1 MPQTS
6 SFVIANDAGAA
17 VRARINEVIA
27 ALHSTSAGGSAP
39 TATVAG
45 MLWVD
50 TSVSPPVLRRRNATN
65 TSWDALLDAAGN
77 LAGLANTAMART
89 NLGLGT
95 MSTRSAADYD
105 AAIVAKAALSGATF
119 TGVVT
124 APNFVSS
131 SDARLKSDIET
142 IGDALAIVCALRGV
156 RFTMD
161 GERQIGVVAQEVE
174 PVLPEVV
181 RVGEAGQ
188 LSVAYG
194 NITGLLIE
202 AVKELTLRVVA
213 LEAERDA
220 STEIAGGAP

>member
-1 MPQTS
+1 MPQTT

-17 VRARINEVIA
+17 VCARIKEVIA
-27 ALHSTSAGGSAP
+27 ALQSTSAGASAP
-39 TATVAG
+39 VATTAG

-65 TSWDALLDAAGN
+65 TGWDALLDAAGN
-77 LAGLANTAMART
+77 LAGLANTAIARA

-95 MSTRSAADYD
+95 MATQSAADYD
-105 AAIVAKAALSGATF
+105 TAIAAKAALSGATF

-131 SDARLKSDIET
+131 SDARLKSEVET
-142 IGDALAIVCALRGV
+142 IAGALAIVSALRGV

-161 GERQIGVVAQEVE
+161 GSRQIGLIAQEVE
-174 PVLPEVV
+174 TVLPEVV
-181 RVGEAGQ
+181 RDNEAGQ

-202 AVKELTLRVVA
+202 AVKELTARVAA
-213 LEAERDA
+213 LEEAR
-220 STEIAGGAP
+220 P

>member
-27 ALHSTSAGGSAP
+27 ALQSTSSGASAP
-39 TATVAG
+39 SATVAG

-50 TSVSPPVLRRRNATN
+50 TSVSPPVLKRRNATN
-65 TSWDALLDAAGN
+65 TGWDALLDAAGN
-77 LAGLANTAMART
+77 LAGLANTAVART

-95 MSTRSAADYD
+95 MSTKSAADYD
-105 AAIVAKAALSGATF
+105 AVIAAKAALAGAIF

-131 SDARLKSDIET
+131 SDARLKSDVAT
-142 IGDALAIVCALRGV
+142 IADALVLVCALRGV
-156 RFTMD
+156 RFTM
-161 GERQIGVVAQEVE
+161 GGTRQIGVIAQEVD
-174 PVLPEVV
+174 PILPEVV
-181 RVGEAGQ
+181 HEDPRGQ

-202 AVKELTLRVVA
+202 AVKELTARVAA
-213 LEAERDA
+213 LEGDR
-220 STEIAGGAP
+220 P

>member
-1 MPQTS
+1 MVQTAN
-6 SFVIANDAGAA
+6 FVIANDAGAA

-27 ALHSTSAGGSAP
+27 ALQSTSTGASAP
-39 TATVAG
+39 SAVVAG

-65 TSWDALLDAAGN
+65 TGWDALLDAAGN
-77 LAGLANTAMART
+77 LAGLTNTAMART

-95 MSTRSAADYD
+95 MATKSAADYD
-105 AAIVAKAALSGATF
+105 AVIAAKAALSGATF

-131 SDARLKSDIET
+131 SDGRLKSEVET
-142 IGDALAIVCALRGV
+142 ISDALAIVCALRGV

-161 GERQIGVVAQEVE
+161 GTRQIGVIAQETEV
-174 PVLPEVV
+174 VLPEVV
-181 RVGEAGQ
+181 RDNEAGL

-202 AVKELTLRVVA
+202 AVKELAARVAA
-213 LEAERDA
+213 LEEAR
-220 STEIAGGAP
+220 P

>member
-27 ALHSTSAGGSAP
+27 ALQSTSAGASAP
-39 TATVAG
+39 VASIAG

-50 TSVSPPVLRRRNATN
+50 TSVSPPVLRRRNTTN
-65 TSWDALLDAAGN
+65 TGWDALLDAAGN
-77 LAGLANTAMART
+77 LAGLANTAVART

-95 MSTRSAADYD
+95 MATKSAADYD
-105 AAIVAKAALSGATF
+105 DAIAAKAALSGATF

-131 SDARLKSDIET
+131 SDARLKSEVET
-142 IGDALAIVCALRGV
+142 ITDAVALVCALRGV
-156 RFTMD
+156 RFTMN
-161 GERQIGVVAQEVE
+161 GSRQIGVIAQEVE
-174 PVLPEVV
+174 AVLPEVV
-181 RVGEAGQ
+181 RVGEAGH

-202 AVKELTLRVVA
+202 AVKELTARVAV
-213 LEAERDA
+213 LEEA
-220 STEIAGGAP
+220 SP

>member
-1 MPQTS
+1 MPQTT

-27 ALHSTSAGGSAP
+27 ALQSTSSGATAP
-39 TATVAG
+39 VATTAG

-50 TSVSPPVLRRRNATN
+50 TSVSPPVLRRRNTTN
-65 TSWDALLDAAGN
+65 TGWDALLDAAGN

-95 MSTRSAADYD
+95 MATKSAADYD
-105 AAIVAKAALSGATF
+105 AAIAAKAALSGATF

-124 APNFVSS
+124 ASNFVSS
-131 SDARLKSDIET
+131 SDARLKSDVET
-142 IGDALAIVCALRGV
+142 IAGALALVCALRGV

-161 GERQIGVVAQEVE
+161 GSRQIGVIAQEVE
-174 PVLPEVV
+174 TVLPEVV
-181 RVGEAGQ
+181 RENEAGQ

-202 AVKELTLRVVA
+202 AVKELAARVAA
-213 LEAERDA
+213 LEEAR
-220 STEIAGGAP
+220 P

>member
-6 SFVIANDAGAA
+6 NFVIANDAGAA

-27 ALHSTSAGGSAP
+27 ALQSTSSGASAP
-39 TATVAG
+39 SATVAG

-50 TSVSPPVLRRRNATN
+50 TSDSPPVLRRRNATN

-77 LAGLANTAMART
+77 LAGLANTAMARS

-95 MSTRSAADYD
+95 MSTKSAADYD
-105 AAIVAKAALSGATF
+105 TAIAAKAALAGAIF

-131 SDARLKSDIET
+131 SDARLKSEVET
-142 IGDALAIVCALRGV
+142 IADALTTVCALRGV
-156 RFTMD
+156 RFTMN
-161 GERQIGVVAQEVE
+161 GTRQIGVIAQEVD
-174 PVLPEVV
+174 PILPEVV
-181 RVGEAGQ
+181 HEDLRGQ

-202 AVKELTLRVVA
+202 AVKELTARVAA
-213 LEAERDA
+213 LEEDR
-220 STEIAGGAP
+220 P

>member
-6 SFVIANDAGAA
+6 RFVITNDAGAA

-27 ALHSTSAGGSAP
+27 ALQSTSAGASAP
-39 TATVAG
+39 TATTAG

-65 TSWDALLDAAGN
+65 TGWDALLDAADN
-77 LAGLANTAMART
+77 LAGLTNKTVART

-95 MSTRSAADYD
+95 MATKSSAAYD
-105 AAIVAKAALSGATF
+105 AEIAAKAALTGATF

-131 SDARLKSDIET
+131 SDARLKSDIAT
-142 IGDALAIVCALRGV
+142 IADALDLVSALRGV

-161 GERQIGVVAQEVE
+161 GVRQIGVVAQEVAA
-174 PVLPEVV
+174 VLPEVV
-181 RVGEAGQ
+181 RLDEQTGQ

-202 AVKELTLRVVA
+202 AVKELAARVA
-213 LEAERDA
+213 ELEEAR
-220 STEIAGGAP
+220 P

>member
-1 MPQTS
+1 MQTS

-27 ALHSTSAGGSAP
+27 ALQSTSAGASAP
-39 TATVAG
+39 SAAVAG

-65 TSWDALLDAAGN
+65 TGWDALLDAAGN
-77 LAGLANTAMART
+77 LAGLSNTAVART
-89 NLGLGT
+89 NLGLGSMAT
-95 MSTRSAADYD
+95 KSAAAYD
-105 AAIVAKAALSGATF
+105 AAIAAKAALSGATF

-131 SDARLKSDIET
+131 SDVRLKSDVET
-142 IGDALAIVCALRGV
+142 IANALALVSTLRGV

-161 GERQIGVVAQEVE
+161 GNRQVGVIAQEVE
-174 PVLPEVV
+174 VVLPEVV
-181 RVGEAGQ
+181 QADAQTGQ

-202 AVKELTLRVVA
+202 AVKELSARVA
-213 LEAERDA
+213 ELEEARL
-220 STEIAGGAP
+220 

>member
-1 MPQTS
+1 MVQTAN
-6 SFVIANDAGAA
+6 FVIANDAGAA

-27 ALHSTSAGGSAP
+27 ALQSTSTGASAP
-39 TATVAG
+39 SAVVAG

-65 TSWDALLDAAGN
+65 TGWDALLDAAGN
-77 LAGLANTAMART
+77 LSGLANTAMART

-95 MSTRSAADYD
+95 MATKSAADYD
-105 AAIVAKAALSGATF
+105 AAIAAKAALSGATF

-131 SDARLKSDIET
+131 SDGRLKSEVET
-142 IGDALAIVCALRGV
+142 ISDALAIVCALRGV

-161 GERQIGVVAQEVE
+161 GTRQIGVIAQEVE

-181 RVGEAGQ
+181 RDNEAGL

-194 NITGLLIE
+194 NITGLLIQ
-202 AVKELTLRVVA
+202 AVKELAARVAV
-213 LEAERDA
+213 LEEKR
-220 STEIAGGAP
+220 P

>member
-1 MPQTS
+1 MTQTS
-6 SFVIANDAGAA
+6 IFTIANDAGAA

-27 ALHSTSAGGSAP
+27 ALQSTNAGASTP
-39 TATVAG
+39 TATTAG

-65 TSWDALLDAAGN
+65 TGWDALLDAAGN
-77 LAGLANTAMART
+77 LEGLANIAVART
-89 NLGLGT
+89 NLGIGSMAT
-95 MSTRSAADYD
+95 KSAADYD
-105 AAIVAKAALSGATF
+105 AAIAAKAALSGASF

-131 SDARLKSDIET
+131 SDARLKSDVET
-142 IGDALAIVCALRGV
+142 IVDALALVSALRGV

-161 GERQIGVVAQEVE
+161 GSRQIGVIAQEVE
-174 PVLPEVV
+174 AVLPEVV
-181 RVGEAGQ
+181 RADADTGQ

-202 AVKELTLRVVA
+202 AVKELSARVA
-213 LEAERDA
+213 ELEGNA
-220 STEIAGGAP
+220 T

>member
-1 MPQTS
+1 MSQTS

-27 ALHSTSAGGSAP
+27 ALQSTNAGASAP
-39 TATVAG
+39 KATTAG

-77 LAGLANTAMART
+77 LAGLANMAVART

-95 MSTRSAADYD
+95 MATKSAADYD
-105 AAIVAKAALSGATF
+105 SAIAAKAALSGATF

-131 SDARLKSDIET
+131 SDARLKSEVET
-142 IGDALAIVCALRGV
+142 IANALALVSALRGV

-161 GERQIGVVAQEVE
+161 GSRQIGVVAQEVE
-174 PVLPEVV
+174 PVLPEAV

-202 AVKELTLRVVA
+202 AVKELAARVA
-213 LEAERDA
+213 ILEGERHD
-220 STEIAGGAP
+220 GK

>member
-1 MPQTS
+1 MTQTS
-6 SFVIANDAGAA
+6 SFTIANDAGAA

-27 ALHSTSAGGSAP
+27 ALQSTNAGASTP
-39 TATVAG
+39 TATTAG

-65 TSWDALLDAAGN
+65 TGWDALLDAAGN
-77 LAGLANTAMART
+77 LEGLANIAVART
-89 NLGLGT
+89 NLGIGSMAT
-95 MSTRSAADYD
+95 KSAADYD
-105 AAIVAKAALSGATF
+105 AAIAAKAALSGASF

-131 SDARLKSDIET
+131 SDARLKSDVET
-142 IGDALAIVCALRGV
+142 IVDALALVSALRGV

-161 GERQIGVVAQEVE
+161 GSRQIGVIAQEVE
-174 PVLPEVV
+174 AVLPEVV
-181 RVGEAGQ
+181 RADADTGQ

-202 AVKELTLRVVA
+202 AVKELSARVA
-213 LEAERDA
+213 ELEGNA
-220 STEIAGGAP
+220 T

>member
-27 ALHSTSAGGSAP
+27 ALQSTSAGASAP
-39 TATVAG
+39 TATIAG

-50 TSVSPPVLRRRNATN
+50 TSVSPPVLRRRNATD
-65 TSWDALLDAAGN
+65 TAWDALLDAAGN
-77 LAGLANTAMART
+77 LAGLTNTAMARA
-89 NLGLGT
+89 NLELGS
-95 MSTRSAADYD
+95 MAMKSAADYD
-105 AAIVAKAALSGATF
+105 AAIAAKAALSGATF

-131 SDARLKSDIET
+131 SDARLKSEVET
-142 IGDALAIVCALRGV
+142 IAGALAIVCALRGV

-161 GERQIGVVAQEVE
+161 GTRQIGVIAQEVA

-181 RVGEAGQ
+181 RTDAQTGQ
-188 LSVAYG
+188 LSVAYS

-202 AVKELTLRVVA
+202 AVKDLAARVAA
-213 LEAERDA
+213 LEGER
-220 STEIAGGAP
+220 P

>member
-1 MPQTS
+1 MSQTS

-17 VRARINEVIA
+17 VRARINEIVA
-27 ALHSTSAGGSAP
+27 ALQSTSAGTSAP
-39 TATVAG
+39 VATVAG

-77 LAGLANTAMART
+77 LAGLANTAVARA

-95 MSTRSAADYD
+95 MAQKSAADYD
-105 AAIVAKAALSGATF
+105 AAVAEKASLSGATF

-131 SDARLKSDIET
+131 SDARLKTEVET
-142 IGDALAIVCALRGV
+142 IVGALVLVGSLRGV

-161 GERQIGVVAQEVE
+161 GSRQIGVIAQEVE
-174 PVLPEVV
+174 AVLPEVV
-181 RVGEAGQ
+181 RADGQSGQ

-194 NITGLLIE
+194 NVVGLLIE
-202 AVKELTLRVVA
+202 AIKELAARVAA
-213 LEAERDA
+213 LEE
-220 STEIAGGAP
+220 GC

>member
-27 ALHSTSAGGSAP
+27 ALQSTSAGASAP
-39 TATVAG
+39 SATVAG

-50 TSVSPPVLRRRNATN
+50 TSISPPVLRRRNATN
-65 TSWDALLDAAGN
+65 TGWDALLDAAGN
-77 LAGLANTAMART
+77 LAGLANTAVARS

-95 MSTRSAADYD
+95 MSTKSAADYD
-105 AAIVAKAALSGATF
+105 TAIAAKAALARATF

-131 SDARLKSDIET
+131 SDARLKSEVET
-142 IGDALAIVCALRGV
+142 IADALTLVCALRGV
-156 RFTMD
+156 RFTM
-161 GERQIGVVAQEVE
+161 GGTRQIGVIAQEVD
-174 PVLPEVV
+174 PILPEVV
-181 RVGEAGQ
+181 HEDLRGQ

-202 AVKELTLRVVA
+202 AVKELTARVAA
-213 LEAERDA
+213 LEEDRR
-220 STEIAGGAP
+220 

>member
-1 MPQTS
+1 MSQTS

-17 VRARINEVIA
+17 VRARINEIVA
-27 ALHSTSAGGSAP
+27 ALQSTSAGTSAP
-39 TATVAG
+39 AATVAG

-65 TSWDALLDAAGN
+65 TGWDALLDAAGN
-77 LAGLANTAMART
+77 LAGLANTAVARA

-95 MSTRSAADYD
+95 MAQKSAADYD
-105 AAIVAKAALSGATF
+105 AIIAEKASLSGATF

-131 SDARLKSDIET
+131 SDARLKTEVET
-142 IGDALAIVCALRGV
+142 IVGALALVGSLRGV

-161 GERQIGVVAQEVE
+161 GSRQIGVIAQEVE
-174 PVLPEVV
+174 AVLPEVV
-181 RVGEAGQ
+181 RADAQSGQ

-194 NITGLLIE
+194 NIVGLLIE
-202 AVKELTLRVVA
+202 AIKELAARVAA
-213 LEAERDA
+213 LEE
-220 STEIAGGAP
+220 GGR

>member
-1 MPQTS
+1 MTQTS
-6 SFVIANDAGAA
+6 SFVITNDAGAA
-17 VRARINEVIA
+17 VRARLNEVIT
-27 ALHSTSAGGSAP
+27 ALQSTSAGARPPS
-39 TATVAG
+39 ATVAG

-65 TSWDALLDAAGN
+65 TGWDALLDAAGN
-77 LAGLANTAMART
+77 LEGLGNTAVART

-95 MSTRSAADYD
+95 MATKSAADYD
-105 AAIVAKAALSGATF
+105 AAIAAKAALSGATF

-131 SDARLKSDIET
+131 SDARLKAEVET
-142 IGDALAIVCALRGV
+142 IADALALVSALRGV

-161 GERQIGVVAQEVE
+161 GTRQIGVIAQEVE
-174 PVLPEVV
+174 VVLPEVV

-202 AVKELTLRVVA
+202 AVKELAARVA
-213 LEAERDA
+213 ELEEAR
-220 STEIAGGAP
+220 P

>member
-1 MPQTS
+1 MAQTS
-6 SFVIANDAGAA
+6 NFVIANDAGAA

-27 ALHSTSAGGSAP
+27 ALQSTSAGASAP
-39 TATVAG
+39 TATTAG

-50 TSVSPPVLRRRNATN
+50 TSLSPPVLRRRNATN
-65 TSWDALLDAAGN
+65 TGWDALLDASGN

-95 MSTRSAADYD
+95 MATKSAADYD
-105 AAIVAKAALSGATF
+105 AAIAAKAALSGATF

-131 SDARLKSDIET
+131 SDARLKSDVET
-142 IGDALAIVCALRGV
+142 IVDALALVSALRGV

-161 GERQIGVVAQEVE
+161 GSRQIGVIAQEVE
-174 PVLPEVV
+174 TVLPEVV
-181 RVGEAGQ
+181 CLGEAGQ

-202 AVKELTLRVVA
+202 AVKELTARVAA
-213 LEAERDA
+213 LEEAR
-220 STEIAGGAP
+220 P

>member
-1 MPQTS
+1 MAQTS
-6 SFVIANDAGAA
+6 NFVIANDAGAA

-27 ALHSTSAGGSAP
+27 ALQSTSAGASAP

-50 TSVSPPVLRRRNATN
+50 TSISPPVLRRRNATN
-65 TSWDALLDAAGN
+65 TGWDALLDAAGN
-77 LAGLANTAMART
+77 LAGLANTAVART

-95 MSTRSAADYD
+95 MSTKSAADYD
-105 AAIVAKAALSGATF
+105 AVIAAKAALSGATF

-131 SDARLKSDIET
+131 SDARLKSDVET
-142 IGDALAIVCALRGV
+142 IADALSLICALRGV

-161 GERQIGVVAQEVE
+161 GDRQIGVVAQEVE
-174 PVLPEVV
+174 PILPEVV
-181 RVGEAGQ
+181 RADQAGQ

-202 AVKELTLRVVA
+202 AVKELTARVAA
-213 LEAERDA
+213 LEEDH
-220 STEIAGGAP
+220 P

>member
-1 MPQTS
+1 MSQTA
-6 SFVIANDAGAA
+6 SFTIANDAGAA

-27 ALHSTSAGGSAP
+27 ALQSTTAGASAP
-39 TATVAG
+39 SATTAG

-65 TSWDALLDAAGN
+65 TGWDALLDAAGN
-77 LAGLANTAMART
+77 LEGLANIAVART
-89 NLGLGT
+89 NLGLESMAT
-95 MSTRSAADYD
+95 KSAADYD
-105 AAIVAKAALSGATF
+105 AAIAAKAALSGATF

-131 SDARLKSDIET
+131 SDARLKLEVET
-142 IGDALAIVCALRGV
+142 IVDALALVSALRGV

-161 GERQIGVVAQEVE
+161 GSRQIGVIAQEVDAI
-174 PVLPEVV
+174 LPEVV
-181 RVGEAGQ
+181 RADPENGQ

-202 AVKELTLRVVA
+202 AVKELSARVA
-213 LEAERDA
+213 KLEGNA
-220 STEIAGGAP
+220 T

>member
-1 MPQTS
+1 MSQTA
-6 SFVIANDAGAA
+6 SFTIANDAGAA

-27 ALHSTSAGGSAP
+27 ALQSTNAGASAP
-39 TATVAG
+39 SATVAG

-65 TSWDALLDAAGN
+65 TGWDALLDAAGN
-77 LAGLANTAMART
+77 LAGLANNAVART

-95 MSTRSAADYD
+95 MATKSAADYD
-105 AAIVAKAALSGATF
+105 AAIAAKAALSGASF

-131 SDARLKSDIET
+131 SDARLKSEVET
-142 IGDALAIVCALRGV
+142 IADALALVSALRGV

-161 GERQIGVVAQEVE
+161 GNRQIGLVAQEVE
-174 PVLPEVV
+174 AVLPEVV
-181 RVGEAGQ
+181 RADVDTGQ

-194 NITGLLIE
+194 NIIGLLIE
-202 AVKELTLRVVA
+202 AVKELTARVAA
-213 LEAERDA
+213 LEEAR
-220 STEIAGGAP
+220 S

>member
-6 SFVIANDAGAA
+6 NFVIANDAGAA

-27 ALHSTSAGGSAP
+27 ALQSTSSGASAP
-39 TATVAG
+39 SATVAG

-50 TSVSPPVLRRRNATN
+50 TSDSPPVLRRRNATN

-77 LAGLANTAMART
+77 LAGLANTAMARS

-95 MSTRSAADYD
+95 MSTKSAADYD
-105 AAIVAKAALSGATF
+105 TAIAAKAALAGAIF

-131 SDARLKSDIET
+131 SDARLKSEVET
-142 IGDALAIVCALRGV
+142 IADALTIVCALRGV
-156 RFTMD
+156 RFTMN
-161 GERQIGVVAQEVE
+161 GTCQIGVIAQEVD
-174 PVLPEVV
+174 PILPEVV
-181 RVGEAGQ
+181 HEDLRGQ

-202 AVKELTLRVVA
+202 AVKELTARVAA
-213 LEAERDA
+213 LEEDR
-220 STEIAGGAP
+220 P